1 MGFLIGLII
10 AVGSIIGGYAA
21 EGGHMSVIW
30 QPFEYLMI
38 AGAALG
44 TFVVANSLTTIK
56 DTGRAVL
63 DGITGRMPNQRDYLD
78 ILGVLYALMRELRGK
93 ARNEVESHVDNPDES
108 EIFKSFPNVL
118 KDEQLTHFICDY
130 VRLLIVGNAKTHEIE
145 ALMDEEIET
154 ITYDRLKPYHSLSA
168 MSDAMP
174 ALGIVAAV
182 LGVIKAMGS
191 LDQSPELLGGLI
203 GSALVGTFG
212 GILLSYGFTSPLAHK
227 IKATREKQLRS
238 YFIIKQTLL
247 AFMNGAMPQI
257 ALEHGRKTISS
268 NDRPSIDMVENETI
282 SSTSVTRQAA

>member
-1 MGFLIGLII
+1 VGFVIGIII
-10 AVGSIIGGYAA
+10 AMGSIVGGYTA
-21 EGGHMSVIW
+21 EGGHMAVIW
-30 QPFEYLMI
+30 QPMEYLMI
-38 AGAALG
+38 AGSAIG

-56 DTGRAVL
+56 DTGKAVL
-63 DGITGRMPNQRDYLD
+63 DGVLGKQPGQRDYLD
-78 ILGVLYALMRELRGK
+78 ILGVLYSLMRELRGK
-93 ARNEVESHVDNPDES
+93 ARNEVESHVDNPEES
-108 EIFKSFPNVL
+108 EIFKAFPNIL
-118 KDEQLTHFICDY
+118 KDEMLTHFICDY

-154 ITYDRLKPYHSLSA
+154 ITHDRLKPYHSLTT

-212 GILLSYGFTSPLAHK
+212 GILLSYGFCSPLAAK
-227 IKATREKQLRS
+227 IKATREKQLRV
-238 YFIIKQTLL
+238 YYIVKQTLL

-268 NDRPSIDMVENETI
+268 HDRPTIDMVENETI
-282 SSTSVTRQAA
+282 SGGPAKQAA

>member
-1 MGFLIGLII
+1 MGFLIGIII

-21 EGGHMSVIW
+21 EGGHMAVIW
-30 QPFEYLMI
+30 QPMEYLMI
-38 AGAALG
+38 AGAAVG
-44 TFVVANSLTTIK
+44 TFVVANSLSTIK

-63 DGITGRMPNQRDYLD
+63 DGIMGRVPSQRDYLD

-93 ARNEVESHVDNPDES
+93 ARNEVEAHVDNPDES
-108 EIFKSFPNVL
+108 EIFKGFPNVL
-118 KDEQLTHFICDY
+118 KDKELTHFICDY

-154 ITYDRLKPYHSLSA
+154 ITHDRLKPYHSLVA

-182 LGVIKAMGS
+182 LGVIKAMGA

-227 IKATREKQLRS
+227 IKVTRASQDWACSTAT
-238 YFIIKQTLL
+238 T
-247 AFMNGAMPQI
+247 A
-257 ALEHGRKTISS
+257 
-268 NDRPSIDMVENETI
+268 RPS
-282 SSTSVTRQAA
+282 